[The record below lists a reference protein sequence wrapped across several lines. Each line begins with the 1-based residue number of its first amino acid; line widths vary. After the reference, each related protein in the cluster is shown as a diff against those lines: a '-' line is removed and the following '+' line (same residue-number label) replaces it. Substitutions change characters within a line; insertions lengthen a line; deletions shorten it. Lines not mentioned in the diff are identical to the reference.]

1 MFAALQMAH
10 FGRNLLLSFSTRALT
25 TRFSATTTGCST
37 TAAIAAAAGALIPI
51 ATAFP
56 RGRTR
61 PGPGGFLARCCRL
74 AARPR
79 AGSCASSGFSAC
91 TRRLR
96 AGLSPTATG
105 RLLRCCHWYSLL
117 VVLPRT
123 HFHVRVLNV
132 NQPKCVG
139 LCVNGVHSCSR
150 AARVI
155 VKCIS
160 LD

>member
-10 FGRNLLLSFSTRALT
+10 FGRNFLLSFSTRAFAT
-25 TRFSATTTGCST
+25 CFSATTTGRST
-37 TAAIAAAAGALIPI
+37 TAAIAAAARTLIAI
-51 ATAFP
+51 AATFSCRRP
-56 RGRTR
+56 R
-61 PGPGGFLARCCRL
+61 PCANGFLARCCRL
-74 AARPR
+74 ATRPR
-79 AGSCASSGFSAC
+79 AGSCASSGLSAC

-150 AARVI
+150 AACVI